1 MSNYYFA
8 GNTYKRNSYNTYC
21 GPCPWSGGKDRF
33 IIEPDT
39 GHWFCRECMN
49 GCTHGRASPNGAYRF
64 GDLQEVDGV
73 ERATTTHTVE
83 PPRVY
88 TDYLDVVKRFQGS
101 FDQQTAAYLA
111 TRGITVET
119 ARKFRL
125 GTYNK
130 RAVVI
135 PMLYTDN
142 GVEKCQAIKRRV
154 FTQYERIGTSKY
166 VTWPGH
172 PAVGIF
178 NRDILHRKP
187 DGPPV
192 VVVANSIFDVMLL
205 DQLGFPCICSFAGE
219 ASWLPQWAHEI
230 QATTIINLEDWDEID
245 AHTGQRPGSVYAL
258 SRAYKLRNAPNVE
271 RVITTRPP
279 DDSTDVTAMWQAG
292 HDVTAWLNVLICSG
306 SVV

>member
-1 MSNYYFA
+1 
-8 GNTYKRNSYNTYC
+8 
-21 GPCPWSGGKDRF
+21 
-33 IIEPDT
+33 
-39 GHWFCRECMN
+39 
-49 GCTHGRASPNGAYRF
+49 
-64 GDLQEVDGV
+64 
-73 ERATTTHTVE
+73 
-83 PPRVY
+83 
-88 TDYLDVVKRFQGS
+88 
-101 FDQQTAAYLA
+101 
-111 TRGITVET
+111 
-119 ARKFRL
+119 L